1 MTPFLKQ
8 VADHYYTDGNL
19 GRLCFVFP
27 NKRSGLFFKKYLAGT
42 VAEAGGTQ
50 FAPKVITINEFFY
63 ALTGSVLTDR
73 LQLLYELWNCYCK
86 LTPRQESLDE
96 FLYWGGVILSDFDDV
111 DKYLADPRMIF
122 SNIAELKGMQDDF
135 SWLDE
140 GQRDAIRHFIS
151 LFEKDG
157 GYKGEFRKIWD
168 ILYPLYKSFNEAL
181 AAKGLCY
188 EGMVYRKLAESLEDT
203 PVADLLQ
210 EKFEGKEKFVFT
222 GLNAL
227 NKCERKVLAKM
238 RDAGF
243 AEFCWDYSSNEIKD
257 PQNKSSHFLGEFSQI
272 YPQAFK
278 PDPEGLGKPVINA
291 LSVSSAVG
299 QAKQLP
305 AILQRLRSADGSAA
319 ETDIETAVVLPDEGL
334 LLPVLNSIPP
344 EVPRIN
350 VTMGYPIRGSE
361 FLSMMNDIAALQV
374 HLRESEGKISFY
386 HRQVWGL
393 FSNSVFRRCLSEE
406 EKANCGIVRE
416 NGKYYIPES
425 ELVAGEVSGLIF
437 RKAGDDIASYQ
448 KAIITAIA
456 PLLKGSLEQEFAMV
470 WYKALTRLEN
480 LHLDIKPR
488 TWYRLLMQLASGESV
503 PFKGEP
509 LAGMQVLGPLETR
522 ALDFKNLII
531 LSFNEGIFPRHN
543 VASSFIPAEIRKGF
557 DLPTYEHQDAIWAYY
572 FYRLIQRAENVWL
585 VSDSRTDVSRSGEES
600 RYLKQL
606 EMLYGFDIHR
616 YVMKAEQKTEDRD
629 IIQDLPRTQED
640 IELLHGKMLSA
651 TALQDYINCPAK
663 FYFGRVRGLKATE
676 EVAEALDSGMI
687 GRIVHSAMQNLYSKP
702 PFFSENPVHYDEISA
717 DFLKGL
723 LSEDD
728 KRIPLVVDYYIRKE
742 MKSPDISGRNL
753 VFRELILKYVRRII
767 STDLELLHGRKSFK
781 CFGLEDRKFMEIG
794 GFRFIGFIDRL
805 DSFEP
810 GMARIVDYKTGS
822 VKDEDININPDNAEN
837 VVKALFEGKYK
848 DRPKIALQL
857 YLYDRFLKGDPRIS
871 GYARMNC
878 LYQTG
883 NLFTDGP
890 LSSVVCP
897 EFNELMDKRIDE
909 LLERMDKPEGNWE
922 RTADT
927 DTCTYCDFK
936 KLCGR

>member
-1 MTPFLKQ
+1 MTAFLKQ
-8 VADHYYTDGNL
+8 VADHYYTDGNI

-27 NKRSGLFFKKYLAGT
+27 NKRSGLFFKKYLAEAI
-42 VAEAGGTQ
+42 AEAGGTQ
-50 FAPKVITINEFFY
+50 LAPQIITINEFFY
-63 ALTGSVLTDR
+63 SLTGSILTDR
-73 LQLLYELWNCYCK
+73 LQLLHELWKCYCK
-86 LTPRQESLDE
+86 LSPIQESLDE

-111 DKYLADPRMIF
+111 DKYLADPKMIF

-140 GQRDAIRHFIS
+140 SQREAIRHFIS

-168 ILYPLYKSFNEAL
+168 ILYPLYKDFNDNL
-181 AAKGLCY
+181 NAKGLCY
-188 EGMVYRKLAESLEDT
+188 EGMVYRKLAESLEST
-203 PVADLLQ
+203 PVVDLLAD
-210 EKFEGKEKFVFT
+210 KFGNRDKFIFT

-238 RDAGF
+238 RDAGV
-243 AEFCWDYSSNEIKD
+243 AEFCWDFSSSEIKD
-257 PQNKSSHFLGEFSQI
+257 PQNRSSHFLADFSVS

-278 PDPEGLGKPVINA
+278 LDPGGLRKPSVNA
-291 LSVSSAVG
+291 LSVSSSVG

-305 AILQRLRSADGSAA
+305 AILERLGGFA
-319 ETDIETAVVLPDEGL
+319 DIETAVVLPDEGL

-344 EVPRIN
+344 SVERIN
-350 VTMGYPIRGSE
+350 VTMGYPLRGSE
-361 FLSMMNDIAALQV
+361 FLAMMNDIAALQV
-374 HLRESEGKISFY
+374 HLREKDGCLSFY

-393 FSNSVFRRCLSEE
+393 LSNSVFRRCIDETE
-406 EKANCGIVRE
+406 RENCETVRD
-416 NGKYYIPES
+416 NGKYYIPAS
-425 ELVAGEVSGLIF
+425 ELIAGTVTGLIF
-437 RKAGDDIASYQ
+437 KKAGDDIASYQ

-456 PLLKGSLEQEFAMV
+456 PLLRGSMEQEFAMV
-470 WYKALTRLEN
+470 WYKALVRLEN
-480 LHLDIKPR
+480 LQLEIQPR
-488 TWYRLLMQLASGESV
+488 SWYRLLMQLATGESV

-509 LAGMQVLGPLETR
+509 LSGMQVLGPLETR

-585 VSDSRTDVSRSGEES
+585 VFDSRPDVSRSGEES

-606 EMLYGFDIHR
+606 EMLYGYDIHR
-616 YVMKAEQKTEDRD
+616 YVMKAEPKTEETA
-629 IIQDLPRTQED
+629 IVQELPRTQED
-640 IELLHGKMLSA
+640 IDYLHGKMLSA

-663 FYFGRVRGLKATE
+663 FYFGRVRDLKATE

-687 GRIVHSAMQNLYSKP
+687 GRIVHSAMQNLYSEP
-702 PFFSENPVHYDEISA
+702 PFFSENPVHYGEISA

-723 LSEDD
+723 LSEGDG
-728 KRIPLVVDYYIRKE
+728 RIPLVVDHYIRKE

-810 GMARIVDYKTGS
+810 GIARVVDYKTGS
-822 VKDEDININPDNAEN
+822 VKDEDININPDNAES
-837 VVKALFEGKYK
+837 VVKALFDGKYK

-857 YLYDRFLKGDPRIS
+857 YLYDRFLKGDPRLS
-871 GYARMNC
+871 GYARVNC

-890 LSSVVCP
+890 LSSAICP
-897 EFNELMDKRIDE
+897 EFNELMDKRLDE
-909 LLERMDKPEGNWE
+909 LLERLDKPEGNWE
-922 RTADT
+922 RTPDT
-927 DTCTYCDFK
+927 DTCKYCDFK